1 MIKLLKL
8 IPLILLIT
16 ACKSQVNTEVS
27 ISDAWVRE
35 NIPGQEVGAAYMTL
49 KSPIK
54 STLVYAE
61 AIDAAGS
68 IEIHSMT
75 MNDGVMKMR
84 MLDELPL
91 EANKPVELKSGSFH
105 LMLFDL
111 KEPFKAG
118 QKVSFKLC
126 FEDASGKITEQHITV
141 PVKSAT

>member
-16 ACKSQVNTEVS
+16 ACKAQVSTEVS

-49 KSPIK
+49 NSPSK

-68 IEIHSMT
+68 VEIHSMT

-91 EANKPVELKSGSFH
+91 EANEPVELKSGSFH

-111 KEPFKAG
+111 KAPFKAG
-118 QKVSFKLC
+118 QQVTFRLC
-126 FEDASGKITEQHITV
+126 FKDGSDKITEQTITA
-141 PVKSAT
+141 PVKSVN